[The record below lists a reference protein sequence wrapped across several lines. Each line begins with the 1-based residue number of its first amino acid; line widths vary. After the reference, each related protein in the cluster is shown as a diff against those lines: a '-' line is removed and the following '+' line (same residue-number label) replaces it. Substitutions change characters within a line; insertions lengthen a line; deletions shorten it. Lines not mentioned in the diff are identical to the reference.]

1 MGPLGQQKSRHYDL
15 DWIKVLAMLIVF
27 LYHCSMFF
35 NSFQWHVKN
44 NEINRTYIE
53 LFSLAVGNW
62 IMPVFFAISGI
73 STYYALKKRHSGA
86 FMKER
91 AARLGIPLLLGIF
104 VLSPPQVYIERV
116 TGDQFEG
123 SFFQFFPHYFDGLY
137 LEMGGAGNFAFFGH
151 HLWYLLMLLIFSAL
165 TLPFFLNERQRLR
178 IRNGSFATSHYLF
191 LPLPL
196 TGAAFWTNNILN
208 LASWGIVFYLLI
220 YIYGY
225 YFFAR
230 ESFRIFARNNGRLT
244 GTISIVSLAAYV
256 LWTVLIS
263 FPMYGTAA
271 FYIFTILRVLL
282 VWNTLLFV
290 FFLGDKYLNFTN
302 RTLNYA
308 NEASMPFYILH
319 QPFIIILGFMIVQ
332 VNWIVPFKF
341 IFLAAVSFAVIMAL
355 YHVII
360 QRFNILRIAFGLRK
374 QQKPPSLQK
383 TKGGIAL

>member
-1 MGPLGQQKSRHYDL
+1 MGSLGKQTRHYDL
-15 DWIKVLAMLIVF
+15 DWIKVLGMLIVF

-35 NSFQWHVKN
+35 NSFDWHVKN
-44 NEINRTYIE
+44 NVINKTYIE
-53 LFSLAVGNW
+53 LFSLSVGNW

-73 STYYALKKRHSGA
+73 STYFALEKRNSGA
-86 FMKER
+86 FLKER
-91 AARLGIPLLLGIF
+91 TVRLGIPLLLGVF
-104 VLSPPQVYIERV
+104 FLSPPQVYIERL
-116 TGDQFEG
+116 TNKQFEG
-123 SFFQFFPHYFDGLY
+123 SFFEFFPHYFDGLY
-137 LEMGGAGNFAFFGH
+137 LEIGGTGNFAFFGH

-165 TLPFFLNERQRLR
+165 TLPFFLNERQR
-178 IRNGSFATSHYLF
+178 IKDNSFSFNHYLL

-196 TGAAFWTNNILN
+196 AGAALWTNGFLN
-208 LASWGIVFYLLI
+208 LASWGIIFYLLI

-230 ESFRIFARNNGRLT
+230 ESFRIFVRNNGRLT
-244 GTISIVSLAAYV
+244 GTISIVSIAAYV
-256 LWTVLIS
+256 MWAFLIG
-263 FPMYGTAA
+263 FPMHGTA

-319 QPFIIILGFMIVQ
+319 QPFIIVLGFMIVQ
-332 VNWIVPFKF
+332 VNWMVPYKF

-360 QRFNILRIAFGLRK
+360 RRFNILRIAFGLRK

-383 TKGGIAL
+383 NEGGIAL